1 MKNSEKLRMWQDRF
15 YKSKSAYE
23 GVLSRMEDRQN
34 QYRGDAKLKTSGQKD
49 EPKETCHVWNI
60 TAENIDSEIDSV
72 IPPVKVTALRKE
84 DEHLA
89 KKIEQMITAQMDRM
103 PVEELNDIAERTVK
117 VQGGVIFLPEWDN
130 GRRTHTTVGEVVLS
144 HVHPKQFIPQNGVNN
159 IDDMDYYF
167 LMLPQTKEAIRRRY
181 GVEVHEE
188 AEEIPEAR
196 SFEADT
202 ADDMVTLIIVHYRND
217 HGFVGQFG
225 WVGDTVVF
233 DYEDCMARKFKKCS
247 KCGQV
252 QDGTE
257 VALDRPLGKDGGFP
271 QGAGRR
277 KDGKCAF
284 CGGRLENATKD
295 TFRAHLSD
303 LPALGMP
310 ENVVTMLTERAKRAT
325 EGEYLPP
332 LMVGADMNGGVFG
345 RRAEVV
351 TPYGVQEMGT
361 PGAMMGADVGASGM
375 PRATGTMMGASG
387 AMMGASGVMMGAPGA
402 MMGAPGAGMAEV
414 STPYGAMGAEVST
427 PYGAMGAEVMP
438 LGVMDEEIEIP
449 YFKPESYPAVLQRN
463 ITTFGEFL
471 GESDCDKISYQQNT
485 VNRLSHK
492 IIGRVLDAGSTVG
505 LPSDTTITTDRTDR
519 KIWRFK
525 SAADI
530 QMVKQFDFTGDIAP
544 HLAVM
549 SQVYEESRRVLGI
562 TDSFQGRRDTTAT
575 SGEAKKFAA
584 AQSAGRLE
592 SKKVLKSAC
601 WQRIYKRIFE
611 LMLAYCGEKRPLAT
625 KQTDGSNLY
634 GEWNSWE
641 FLQVDAAGEIYWN
654 TDFLFSTDDA
664 SNLAQNRMALWQEAT
679 SHLTSG
685 AFGNPG
691 EIQTL
696 ILFWEE
702 MVANH
707 YPGAETI
714 AAQLKERAQQQA
726 QAAQMQM
733 AMQQQQMMAQQP
745 QPRI

>member
-23 GVLSRMEDRQN
+23 SVLTRMEDRQN
-34 QYRGDAKLKTSGQKD
+34 QYRGDAKLKNSGQKD

-103 PVEELNDIAERTVK
+103 PVEELNDITERTVK

-167 LMLPQTKEAIRRRY
+167 LMLPQTKESSRRRY
-181 GVEVHEE
+181 GVEVHDE
-188 AEEIPEAR
+188 AEEFPEAR

-233 DYEDCMARKFKKCS
+233 DYEDCMARVFKKCS

-284 CGGRLENATKD
+284 CGGKLENATKD

-325 EGEYLPP
+325 DGEYLPP
-332 LMVGADMNGGVFG
+332 LMVGAQVGGLPKNMTDTA
-345 RRAEVV
+345 RRVPTGA
-351 TPYGVQEMGT
+351 MMDA
-361 PGAMMGADVGASGM
+361 PGAMMGADMGASGM
-375 PRATGTMMGASG
+375 PRGTGT
-387 AMMGASGVMMGAPGA
+387 MMGAPGA
-402 MMGAPGAGMAEV
+402 MMEVHGAGMAEV
-414 STPYGAMGAEVST
+414 STPYGAMGAEVLT

-438 LGVMDEEIEIP
+438 FGVMDEEIEIP

-611 LMLAYCGEKRPLAT
+611 LMLAYCGERRPLAT

-664 SNLAQNRMALWQEAT
+664 SNLVQNRMALWQEAT

-691 EIQTL
+691 EVQTL

-702 MVANH
+702 MAANH

-733 AMQQQQMMAQQP
+733 TMQQQAQVPTQQMP
-745 QPRI
+745 TV